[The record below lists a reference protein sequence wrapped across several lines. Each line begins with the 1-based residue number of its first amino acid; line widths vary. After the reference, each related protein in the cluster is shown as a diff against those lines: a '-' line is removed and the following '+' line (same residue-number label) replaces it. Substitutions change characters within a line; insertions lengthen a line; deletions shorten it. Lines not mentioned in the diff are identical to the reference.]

1 MAGSWKRLRLGL
13 VLMTAVGAVALTASR
28 HEASVSTPF
37 DGLVP
42 DDMLRAAAITDGA
55 CEQDRK
61 VTMITG
67 ISASALSDLYES
79 VDYDL
84 DSIRD
89 GDKGVPKILVA
100 DLPSDL
106 RSVDSVDHRKA
117 LFVKSVLPAILYV
130 NARIDAQRKF
140 IETARAR
147 AKNGQPL
154 DDAQRS
160 RLAQLADCYGTDAR
174 DFDTLLRRVD
184 TVPPALGLAQAAI
197 ESRWGT
203 SHFARSG
210 NAILGQHTTSKH
222 GMVPGGVQDASF
234 RVRSF
239 GHLPESVAA
248 FMHNLNTHPAY
259 RGFREMRA
267 RLRREGHPLDSIALA
282 GKLLR
287 YSTRRGDYVAQVR
300 TIIRSNHFEPF
311 DGARLN
317 NKEAAPPD
325 NSRTATSHEDVSP
338 SPRQEPTPTAPAAAR
353 DGTG

>member
-1 MAGSWKRLRLGL
+1 MAGSWKRLRLAL
-13 VLMTAVGAVALTASR
+13 ATMTAIGAVALTASH
-28 HEASVSTPF
+28 HEEPLPTPF

-42 DDMLRAAAITDGA
+42 DDMLRAAAMTDGA
-55 CEQDRK
+55 CDRSNP

-67 ISASALSDLYES
+67 ISASALSDLYQS
-79 VDYDL
+79 VNYDL

-89 GDKGVPKILVA
+89 GDKRVPKILVA

-106 RSVDSVDHRKA
+106 RAVKSTHHRKA
-117 LFVKSVLPAILYV
+117 LFVKSVLPAILYI
-130 NARIDAQRKF
+130 NARITAQRKF
-140 IETARAR
+140 VESARTR
-147 AKNGQPL
+147 AESGRPL
-154 DDAQRS
+154 SDAQQS
-160 RLAQLADCYGTDAR
+160 RLAQLAECYGTGAR
-174 DFDTLLRRVD
+174 DFDALLRRVD

-210 NAILGQHTTSKH
+210 NAILGQHTHSKD
-222 GMVPGGVQDASF
+222 GIVPSGARDADF

-239 GHLPESVAA
+239 GHMPESVAA

-287 YSTRRGDYVAQVR
+287 YSTRRADYVKQVR
-300 TIIRSNHFEPF
+300 GIIRSNDFEPF
-311 DGARLN
+311 DSARLN
-317 NKEAAPPD
+317 SGSVRPDDSLTAAAK
-325 NSRTATSHEDVSP
+325 RAVSP
-338 SPRQEPTPTAPAAAR
+338 SPPDAAPTPSSATP